1 MSGLTPGDGPPSL
14 GGQDAPQQQPQQ
26 HQQQPQQHQQQYQ
39 AYDPRM
45 NGLQRQ
51 PTNPHD
57 MQSSPPQS
65 MSPHKG
71 HGPPTR
77 SLTDPTNQ
85 DAQQQDPAREK
96 PRGRSKVCGK
106 CGEGLTGQFVRA
118 LGDTYH
124 LECFT
129 CHDCGKIVASKF
141 FPVPDKPPG
150 QYPLCE
156 TDYFKRL
163 DLLCFDCGQ
172 ALRGSYITALDRKYH
187 IEHFTCSV
195 CPTVFGASDSY
206 YEHEGSVYCHYH
218 YSTKFAQRCN
228 GCQTSILKQFVE
240 IFRNG
245 QNQHWHP
252 ECYMIHKYWNVRLHS
267 TGQPIAQAPQDMGSD
282 ASDEV
287 RDRVRKQEEEIEA
300 KVNWI
305 WKTLSAFEEK
315 SATCISDMLLHVS
328 NGAYVDGVMAAKKFI
343 VHVELLFHAADDL
356 DTQLTT
362 HTPKGLT
369 YSRESKL
376 LCKKVVAFFALL
388 TQSQG
393 TGVRRLG
400 VTQELLSLVTGLA
413 HYLKLL
419 IRICL
424 QGALKLERETRSA
437 SGLTNFLAQVNSLD
451 QRLEQ
456 EAQKDQVAESLLL
469 VPRCADACP
478 ICDAQVE
485 DKCLH
490 LDNMSFNYGCMV
502 CRGCG
507 ADLRSDTKNAYWSKS
522 KQRIFCPACAA
533 AQPDAENGFHQV
545 TKLRQYVHLLK
556 VAHARLMATLRS
568 SGALPHT
575 SDDPNLTGYDS
586 SEGHRLG
593 DASGD
598 LQAPQLRQDAR
609 SKSFGGHS
617 SADAQVANANYEQ
630 SMTDIKRLRST
641 RLDKH
646 LSQTMKR
653 ARQSRIIDGPEAS
666 GIGGDR
672 QGKGGMQIVQ
682 EREAGDVDDTTL
694 AVNSL
699 ALDDIA
705 RMAALEQQ
713 REQRPNAFRAG
724 GSALLGQQDQARLLN
739 GHRRDMSSGQLLPD
753 GPSRTYFSEL
763 SPLEY
768 FKLKSLAVLQLGLLL
783 DDNQYNQ
790 GDLLDLIET
799 KRTNF
804 WGKIGFGKNKNKP
817 KKGPTSVE
825 KPVSEK
831 ATFRQSL
838 EWLVERFGAES
849 TDGVGPG
856 TLRVPALLQD
866 AVSAMRNM
874 DMSIEGVFRKN
885 GNLKALRE
893 LEEEIDAK
901 GVEQVDLNTQN
912 PVILANLLKR
922 FLRLMPDPVL
932 TLKLYR
938 LFMTANEMTDE
949 VQRMKV
955 LHLVCCLLPKA
966 HRDTMEVL
974 FCFLNWVSSFH
985 TVDEETGNKMDT
997 WNIAT
1002 VMAPNILRENNE
1014 KEMKSV
1020 DQGAVRVVFDLIEN
1034 NDEFCEVPEEIV
1046 DLLYDDNSSELTP
1059 KDIMRQWEQRGR
1071 TPTAPGSAA
1080 PAVSPR
1086 NQSGASSRKDQRN
1099 APHITQADHNPQAFA
1114 GESSVRHGPGADRP
1128 TNHMTPPQQYD
1139 LGAPNLPYNQPAPGS
1154 AASHRTGSPHRHS
1167 YRSPEMQ
1174 KQSLGTAG
1182 AG

>member
-1 MSGLTPGDGPPSL
+1 MGTPAEGPPPMDNQGAHHQHNNDPQSSTGLMRRATDDGASSSTSLAPHGMGHPSRSATDPGD
-14 GGQDAPQQQPQQ
+14 QNQPVSK
-26 HQQQPQQHQQQYQ
+26 P
-39 AYDPRM
+39 
-45 NGLQRQ
+45 
-51 PTNPHD
+51 
-57 MQSSPPQS
+57 
-65 MSPHKG
+65 K
-71 HGPPTR
+71 R
-77 SLTDPTNQ
+77 SG
-85 DAQQQDPAREK
+85 K
-96 PRGRSKVCGK
+96 ICGK

-129 CHDCGKIVASKF
+129 CHDCNKIVASKF
-141 FPVPDKPPG
+141 FPVPEKPPG

-156 TDYFKRL
+156 TDYFRRL
-163 DLLCFDCGQ
+163 DLLCFECGQ

-267 TGQPIAQAPQDMGSD
+267 TGQPVIEHLHEADKD
-282 ASDEV
+282 ATDEV
-287 RDRVRKQEEEIEA
+287 RETVRQQEEEIEA

-343 VHVELLFHAADDL
+343 VHVELLFAAADAL
-356 DTQLTT
+356 DSQLVVR
-362 HTPKGLT
+362 TPKGLT

-424 QGALKLERETRSA
+424 QGALKLERETRTST
-437 SGLTNFLAQVNSLD
+437 GLTNFLTQVNSLD
-451 QRLEQ
+451 ARLE
-456 EAQKDQVAESLLL
+456 EESQKDQAAESARL
-469 VPRCADACP
+469 VPRWADACP

-490 LDNMSFNYGCMV
+490 LNNMSFNYSCMV
-502 CRGCG
+502 CRGCN
-507 ADLRSDTKNAYWSKS
+507 ADLRHDPRNAYWIQSK
-522 KQRIFCPACAA
+522 RTVLCPACAA
-533 AQPDAENGFHQV
+533 ASADAEKGFEQIS
-545 TKLRQYVHLLK
+545 KLRQYVHLLN

-575 SDDPNLTGYDS
+575 SDDPNLAGYDS
-586 SEGHRLG
+586 SQGHRLG
-593 DASGD
+593 DADADS
-598 LQAPQLRQDAR
+598 QPAHLRSDIR
-609 SKSFGGHS
+609 SKSYGGTPTTESHVS
-617 SADAQVANANYEQ
+617 QNAAYEQ
-630 SMTDIKRLRST
+630 SMSDIKRLRST

-646 LSQTMKR
+646 LSNTMKR
-653 ARQSRIIDGPEAS
+653 ARASRIIDGPEGLDSA
-666 GIGGDR
+666 GGEGQLR
-672 QGKGGMQIVQ
+672 GGMQIVQ
-682 EREAGDVDDTTL
+682 EGQGNETDAVTL

-724 GSALLGQQDQARLLN
+724 GSALLGQGEQGRLQT
-739 GHRRDMSSGQLLPD
+739 GHRRDFSGGQELQQMSEGR
-753 GPSRTYFSEL
+753 SRTYFSEL

-768 FKLKSLAVLQLGLLL
+768 FKLKGLAVLQLGLLL
-783 DDNQYNQ
+783 DDSQYNQ
-790 GDLLDLIET
+790 GELLDLIES
-799 KRTNF
+799 KKNNF
-804 WGKIGFGKNKNKP
+804 WGKIGFAKAFKGDKAKP
-817 KKGPTSVE
+817 KKNVNSAVE
-825 KPVSEK
+825 KPVSDK

-838 EWLVERFGAES
+838 EYLVEKFGDEC
-849 TDGVGPG
+849 TEGVGPG
-856 TLRVPALLQD
+856 ALKVPALLQD
-866 AVSAMRNM
+866 CITAMRNM

-893 LEEEIDAK
+893 LEEEIDAN
-901 GVEQVDLNTQN
+901 GVQKVDLNNKN

-922 FLRLMPDPVL
+922 FLRLMPEPVL

-938 LFMTANEMTDE
+938 LFMVANDIQDE
-949 VQRMKV
+949 AQRKKV
-955 LHLVCCLLPKA
+955 LHLVLCLLPKA

-1002 VMAPNILRENNE
+1002 VMAPNILRESNDRE
-1014 KEMKSV
+1014 VKSV
-1020 DQGAVRVVFDLIEN
+1020 DQAAVKVVFDLIEN
-1034 NDEFCEVPEEIV
+1034 NDEFSEVPPEIME
-1046 DLLYDDNSSELTP
+1046 LLSDETSDMSAKE
-1059 KDIMRQWEQRGR
+1059 IMRQWEQRGKN
-1071 TPTAPGSAA
+1071 PITAPTQA
-1080 PAVSPR
+1080 PRDQNGTA
-1086 NQSGASSRKDQRN
+1086 SRKDQRN
-1099 APHITQADHNPQAFA
+1099 APQITTADNNPSVQA
-1114 GESSVRHGPGADRP
+1114 GEAVRPIAGAGGQIR
-1128 TNHMTPPQQYD
+1128 
-1139 LGAPNLPYNQPAPGS
+1139 NQHSPAPGPDRGQPNAGYGPS
-1154 AASHRTGSPHRHS
+1154 PQASTNSHRTASPHRNS
-1167 YRSPEMQ
+1167 YRPPGFQ
-1174 KQSLGTAG
+1174 KHTQVGTAG

>member
-1 MSGLTPGDGPPSL
+1 
-14 GGQDAPQQQPQQ
+14 
-26 HQQQPQQHQQQYQ
+26 
-39 AYDPRM
+39 
-45 NGLQRQ
+45 
-51 PTNPHD
+51 
-57 MQSSPPQS
+57 
-65 MSPHKG
+65 
-71 HGPPTR
+71 
-77 SLTDPTNQ
+77 
-85 DAQQQDPAREK
+85 
-96 PRGRSKVCGK
+96 
-106 CGEGLTGQFVRA
+106 
-118 LGDTYH
+118 
-124 LECFT
+124 
-129 CHDCGKIVASKF
+129 
-141 FPVPDKPPG
+141 
-150 QYPLCE
+150 
-156 TDYFKRL
+156 
-163 DLLCFDCGQ
+163 
-172 ALRGSYITALDRKYH
+172 
-187 IEHFTCSV
+187 
-195 CPTVFGASDSY
+195 
-206 YEHEGSVYCHYH
+206 
-218 YSTKFAQRCN
+218 
-228 GCQTSILKQFVE
+228 
-240 IFRNG
+240 
-245 QNQHWHP
+245 
-252 ECYMIHKYWNVRLHS
+252 MIHKYWNVRLHS
-267 TGQPIAQAPQDMGSD
+267 TGQPVVQAPPDVGSD
-282 ASDEV
+282 ASDEL

-343 VHVELLFHAADDL
+343 VHVELLFNAADEL
-356 DTQLTT
+356 DAQLVTN
-362 HTPKGLT
+362 TPKGLT

-437 SGLTNFLAQVNSLD
+437 SGLTSFLAQVNALD
-451 QRLEQ
+451 SQLEK
-456 EAQKDQVAESLLL
+456 EAQKDQAAESLLL
-469 VPRCADACP
+469 VPRWADACP

-490 LDNMSFNYGCMV
+490 FDNMSFNYSCMV

-507 ADLRSDTKNAYWSKS
+507 ADLRGDTKNAYWSKS
-522 KQRIFCPACAA
+522 KQRVMCPACAA
-533 AQPDAENGFHQV
+533 AQPDAENGFEHV

-575 SDDPNLTGYDS
+575 SGKFGFVTLPSTHQHAVLTPMIRHPPSAPQKNTFHSLIIADDPNLAGYDS
-586 SEGHRLG
+586 SQGHRLG
-593 DASGD
+593 DAGGE
-598 LQAPQLRQDAR
+598 PQPPHLRQDAR
-609 SKSFGGHS
+609 SKSFGGQS
-617 SADAQVANANYEQ
+617 AADAQTANANYEQ

-653 ARQSRIIDGPEAS
+653 ARQSRIIDGPEA
-666 GIGGDR
+666 GGDS
-672 QGKGGMQIVQ
+672 QGRGGMQIVQ
-682 EREAGDVDDTTL
+682 EREAPGDVDGATL

-724 GSALLGQQDQARLLN
+724 GSALLGQQDQAKLLN
-739 GHRRDMSSGQLLPD
+739 GHRRDMSGGQLAPE
-753 GPSRTYFSEL
+753 GRPRTYFSEL

-783 DDNQYNQ
+783 DDGQYNQ

-799 KRTNF
+799 KRSNF

-825 KPVSEK
+825 KPVSER
-831 ATFRQSL
+831 ATFRQPL
-838 EWLVERFGAES
+838 ELLVEKYGAES

-866 AVSAMRNM
+866 AVTAMRNM

-893 LEEEIDAK
+893 LEEEVDAK
-901 GVEQVDLNTQN
+901 GVEQVDLSSKN

-938 LFMTANEMTDE
+938 LFMTANGVYPLPVVPRTLTSLDLTDDA
-949 VQRMKV
+949 QRMKV
-955 LHLVCCLLPKA
+955 LHLVCCLLPKS

-1034 NDEFCEVPEEIV
+1034 NDEFCEVSATPDVAVDSIHLLQVPDEIV
-1046 DLLYDDNSSELTP
+1046 DLLYDDSSSELTP
-1059 KDIMRQWEQRGR
+1059 KEIMRQWEQRGR
-1071 TPTAPGSAA
+1071 HPTTTAPAT
-1080 PAVSPR
+1080 SPR

-1099 APHITQADHNPQAFA
+1099 APHITQADHNPQAWA
-1114 GESSVRHGPGADRP
+1114 GESSVRHVAAAGGPGLSTAN
-1128 TNHMTPPQQYD
+1128 NHSTPPQQSD
-1139 LGAPNLPYNQPAPGS
+1139 LGTPNLPYTQPAPGS
-1154 AASHRTGSPHRHS
+1154 AESHRTGSPHRHS
-1167 YRSPEMQ
+1167 YRSPALQ
-1174 KQSLGTAG
+1174 KQTLGTAG